1 MGGFSLTL
9 QAVSDNQPHGFI
21 TRHDQHSGSNAGGAM
36 PRFIR
41 KKYDVEN
48 IDETV
53 THTLGGHAGD
63 MTGDSLE
70 SSRVFL
76 VGLRGAGKSTVGR
89 VLAKRLGLSFSD
101 LDDVVEE
108 QAGKTIAEIVGEQG
122 WEAFRSMEHE
132 ALKAVCTGSGIVVAP
147 GGGIVLDERN
157 RKLMESCGKV
167 IYLMADIPL
176 LMSRL
181 ERNPGASQRPSLS
194 GQPLEEEVLDCF
206 REREPLYMMLM
217 DYSVPAEL
225 PVEEIV
231 DLVAEYL
238 QGR

>member
-1 MGGFSLTL
+1 MS
-9 QAVSDNQPHGFI
+9 
-21 TRHDQHSGSNAGGAM
+21 
-36 PRFIR
+36 RFIR

-48 IDETV
+48 SDETV
-53 THTLGGHAGD
+53 THTRGGHAGEG
-63 MTGDSLE
+63 TGGAPE
-70 SSRVFL
+70 STRIFL

-89 VLAKRLGLSFSD
+89 ALAKRLGMAFSD
-101 LDDVVEE
+101 LDNVVEK
-108 QAGKTIAEIVGEQG
+108 QAGKSIAEIVQDHG
-122 WEAFRSMEHE
+122 WEEFRTMEHE
-132 ALKAVCTGSGIVVAP
+132 ALKAACAGSGIVVAP

-157 RKLMESCGKV
+157 RKVMEAGGKV
-167 IYLMADIPL
+167 VYLMADVPL
-176 LMSRL
+176 IISRL
-181 ERNPGASQRPSLS
+181 GRNPGNSQRPSLS
-194 GQPLEEEVLDCF
+194 GKPLEEEVLDCF